1 MEELRTRTGQQYA
14 KANNLDPHNW
24 RYRLKRDWIP
34 VKVVMNKQIK
44 WEPRGTF
51 EEKRTK
57 TYYVLKTD
65 VIDFIRKDM

>member
-1 MEELRTRTGQQYA
+1 MTLRTRTGKQYSE
-14 KANNLDPHNW
+14 ANNIPPSLW
-24 RYRLKRDWIP
+24 RYRLKRDGIP